1 MTPHE
6 QNNATLSAPAIW
18 RDGQGKTTCPDDMAL
33 LVIPKLTF
41 AVQYCNASQTAPTIE
56 DKVLMLTLWLEGEHE
71 QNVLE
76 GDCTLRDIQ
85 ASGIALGIACRYADT
100 IIEPLTF

>member
-1 MTPHE
+1 MTPPE
-6 QNNATLSAPAIW
+6 QNNATLYAAVIW
-18 RDGQGKTTCPDDMAL
+18 REGQGKTACPDDMAL
-33 LVIPKLTF
+33 LVIPRLMR
-41 AVQYCNASQTAPTIE
+41 AVQFCNESQAPTIE
-56 DKVLMLTLWLEGEHE
+56 EKVSMLTLWLEGEHE